1 MKDFL
6 TNHWWNI
13 LTICTSAIP
22 TIILF
27 SIKGRISHW
36 FNRDLESHRAEL
48 DRKSRQIQSSLD
60 TQLET
65 MRIEFGLIQSERLQ
79 ILKEACGRLTEIL
92 NQINIIASYY
102 EYDCKE
108 NVDYDKKCPSD
119 GNECWND
126 CIINYWEKIVSFDK
140 YTRQTNDFLENNQ
153 MFFPMEV
160 TIKHME
166 IIALVYNL
174 RKEAYDINHNL
185 NNTPKEKALDSFQL
199 FHQFNKSEIIKLRDD
214 LINEYRLLIGVS
226 PLKSYSVNDYRL
238 LQAYEKN
245 KKSEVSKE

>member
-1 MKDFL
+1 MNDFL
-6 TNHWWNI
+6 IIHGWKI
-13 LTICTSAIP
+13 LTICISAIP

-27 SIKGRISHW
+27 TIKGRISHW

-48 DRKSRQIQSSLD
+48 DRKSRQIQSCLD

-79 ILKEACGRLTEIL
+79 ILKEACGKLTEIL

-119 GNECWND
+119 GNECRND
-126 CIINYWEKIVSFDK
+126 CIINYWDKIVSFDK
-140 YTRQTNDFLENNQ
+140 YTRQTNDFFESNQ

-166 IIALVYNL
+166 IIALVFNL

-185 NNTPKEKALDSFQL
+185 NNTSKEKALDSFKL
-199 FHQFNKSEIIKLRDD
+199 FHQFNKSEITELRKD

-238 LQAYEKN
+238 LQTYEKN
-245 KKSEVSKE
+245 KISKE